1 MLLTCLILLLNLFSF
16 EYKMM
21 KLCHQIS
28 FLAVLTFLF
37 STSGAA
43 RSSSSK
49 HGISYGS
56 SGLSISYPGGKICN
70 FKACWLVWQYG
81 LWSFQTQYIKL
92 ERFLHNNQHTQRKF
106 LNYEN
111 WTNREPQLLAK
122 IKVFK
127 VDYFILP
134 LFLVP
139 KLWSFA
145 QNEWKKHP
153 YIFFFTFGS

>member
-1 MLLTCLILLLNLFSF
+1 
-16 EYKMM
+16 MM
-21 KLCHQIS
+21 KLCYQIS

-81 LWSFQTQYIKL
+81 LWSFQTRYIKL

-139 KLWSFA
+139 KLRSVHCSGTKWMEKTLIYFA
-145 QNEWKKHP
+145 IVEVEQQQHNPSDLHLSLW
-153 YIFFFTFGS
+153 